1 MDAFAVAV
9 VAIAVLA
16 HAATVTGAASAPA
29 TPPAPTTTKAPVIY
43 IFGDSMSDVGNN
55 NYLLLS
61 IAKCNYPWYGI
72 DYKSGWPTGRFTNG
86 RTIGDIMAAKFG
98 VPPPPPFLSLY
109 MTDDEVLSGVNFAS
123 GGAGL
128 LNETG
133 IYFIQYLSFDNQIS
147 SFEQIKDAMVAKIG
161 KKAAEETINGAIFQ
175 IGLGS
180 NDYVNNFLRPF
191 MADGILYTHDEFIS
205 LLMDTIDRQ
214 FTRLYNLGARH
225 IWFSGL
231 APLGCI
237 PSQRVLSD
245 SGKDCLEEVNEYA
258 IEFNAAATELMEGL
272 NAKLPGARMVLA
284 DTYSIVMELIDYPY
298 KYGFKTSHTSCCHV
312 DTTVGG
318 LCLPTAQLCDDR
330 KDFVFWDAYHTSDAA
345 NQIIADRL
353 FEDMVGSGTVVP
365 GNGTTAPRVADVP
378 PKPARAVPR
387 VVTKPKP
394 KPKHA
399 VPRVVTAPK
408 PTHAVPRV
416 VAGSMPTHA
425 DPRVVTAP
433 KPTDAIPRVVTAPKP
448 AQAAAPHKP

>member
-1 MDAFAVAV
+1 MDSLAVAV
-9 VAIAVLA
+9 VAVAVLA
-16 HAATVTGAASAPA
+16 HATVIAAASTPA
-29 TPPAPTTTKAPVIY
+29 TPLPTTAGSSKAPVIY

-72 DYKSGWPTGRFTNG
+72 DYKSGFPTGRFTNG

-109 MTDDEVLSGVNFAS
+109 MTDDAVLSGVNFAS
-123 GGAGL
+123 GGAGI

-133 IYFIQYLSFDNQIS
+133 LYFVQYLSFDNQIS
-147 SFEQIKDAMVAKIG
+147 SFEEIKNAMIVKVG
-161 KKAAEETINGAIFQ
+161 KKATEEAVNGAIFQ

-191 MADGILYTHDEFIS
+191 MADGIFYTHDEFIS
-205 LLMDTIDRQ
+205 LLMDTMELQ
-214 FTRLYNLGARH
+214 LTRLYNLGARH

-245 SGKDCLEEVNEYA
+245 TGKDCLEEVNEYA
-258 IEFNAAATELMEGL
+258 VAFNAAATGLVEGL

-284 DTYSIVMELIDYPY
+284 DTYSVVMDLIDNPQ
-298 KYGFKTSHTSCCHV
+298 KYGFKTSHTSCCDV

-318 LCLPTAQLCDDR
+318 LCLPTAQLCADR
-330 KDFVFWDAYHTSDAA
+330 KDYVFWDAYHTSDAA

-353 FEDMVGSGTVVP
+353 FDDMVDSGAVVP
-365 GNGTTAPRVADVP
+365 GNGTTPSRVAGA
-378 PKPARAVPR
+378 PKPATRRVPR
-387 VVTKPKP
+387 VITSPKP
-394 KPKHA
+394 THAVPPRVFTVPKPAHA

-408 PTHAVPRV
+408 PKQAVPR
-416 VAGSMPTHA
+416 A
-425 DPRVVTAP
+425 VTAP
-433 KPTDAIPRVVTAPKP
+433 KPTQAVPHAVTAPKP
-448 AQAAAPHKP
+448 THATPRKP